1 MVESNTEKMDVE
13 EIDKVEQDLKG
24 LSIKTKEKKTVQF
37 SSPMSM
43 FAEGS
48 QIGSHAKGKALTI
61 AVVVSVASKL
71 KRQKKT
77 KSRIEIGKIYSKK
90 KLNFGE
96 DDEQDD
102 GPEKE
107 FNHEATLKKGMPQAL
122 SKTL

>member
-1 MVESNTEKMDVE
+1 MDVE

-37 SSPMSM
+37 SPQM
-43 FAEGS
+43 FSEAS

-61 AVVVSVASKL
+61 AVVVSIASKL
-71 KRQKKT
+71 KRHKT
-77 KSRIEIGKIYSKK
+77 KSRIQIGKHYSMKK

-96 DDEQDD
+96 DDGQDD
-102 GPEKE
+102 GSEKE
-107 FNHEATLKKGMPQAL
+107 FNHEATLKKSMPQAL

>member
-1 MVESNTEKMDVE
+1 MDVE
-13 EIDKVEQDLKG
+13 EIDKVEQDLMG

-37 SSPMSM
+37 SSPM
-43 FAEGS
+43 FAEAS

-61 AVVVSVASKL
+61 AIVSIASKL
-71 KRQKKT
+71 KRHKT
-77 KSRIEIGKIYSKK
+77 KSRIQIGKHYSKK

-96 DDEQDD
+96 DDGQDD

-107 FNHEATLKKGMPQAL
+107 YNHEATLKKSMPQAL

>member
-1 MVESNTEKMDVE
+1 MIESTSQKMDVE

-24 LSIKTKEKKTVQF
+24 LSIKTKEKKTVQL
-37 SSPMSM
+37 SSPTFSE
-43 FAEGS
+43 AS

-61 AVVVSVASKL
+61 AVVVSIASKL
-71 KRQKKT
+71 KRHKT
-77 KSRIEIGKIYSKK
+77 KSRIQIGKHYSMKK

-96 DDEQDD
+96 DDGQDD

-107 FNHEATLKKGMPQAL
+107 FNHEATLKKSMPQAL

>member
-1 MVESNTEKMDVE
+1 MIESTSQKMDVE

-37 SSPMSM
+37 SSPMFSE
-43 FAEGS
+43 AS

-61 AVVVSVASKL
+61 AVVVSIASKL
-71 KRQKKT
+71 KRHKT
-77 KSRIEIGKIYSKK
+77 KSRIQIGKRYSMKK

-96 DDEQDD
+96 DDGQDD

-107 FNHEATLKKGMPQAL
+107 FNHEATLKKSMPQAL

>member
-1 MVESNTEKMDVE
+1 MDVE
-13 EIDKVEQDLKG
+13 EIDKVEQDLMG

-37 SSPMSM
+37 SSPM
-43 FAEGS
+43 FAEAS

-61 AVVVSVASKL
+61 AIVSIASKL
-71 KRQKKT
+71 KRHKT
-77 KSRIEIGKIYSKK
+77 KSRVKIGKHYSMKK

-102 GPEKE
+102 GSEKE
-107 FNHEATLKKGMPQAL
+107 FHHEATLKKSMPQAL